1 MITDAGGPPH
11 VLQLLQTSRVLKCV
25 PVMSHWQTVFMDAS
39 FTTPT
44 RTISSFSQCLFW
56 LNKSFISAPTV
67 PSEEVQS
74 LHVGLR
80 IYSSTVAET
89 LFLADHNITN
99 IHKKITNITAQNMY
113 AHHHVSNILITVHT
127 LRILVFWD
135 VSVRKLQLSQSLLF

>member
-1 MITDAGGPPH
+1 MGGPCLKKYPGLESALAH
-11 VLQLLQTSRVLKCV
+11 GLRMQTRVGHPTSCSCCKTSRVLKRV

-80 IYSSTVAET
+80 IYPSTMLYT
-89 LFLADHNITN
+89 LFSCTTMSQTYKKPVPILQ
-99 IHKKITNITAQNMY
+99 HKTCTRT
-113 AHHHVSNILITVHT
+113 TVY
-127 LRILVFWD
+127 RIY
-135 VSVRKLQLSQSLLF
+135 